1 MIIDTH
7 VHVYPPRI
15 RDNWQEIAEN
25 EEHFSTLASGKVHK
39 WATYEEV
46 IEQMDQDGIDQSW
59 IFGFAFNDM
68 DLCRECNDY
77 VIEAVNAYP
86 DRLKGLSVVHPFG
99 PGVDEEVQRCREAGL
114 VGIGELFPDGQC
126 FDLSDLRQTWRIA
139 GLAYDLDMFLLLHMA
154 EPVGHE
160 YAGKGHS
167 GPREGASFCMNHP
180 EVKVVFAHWGGGL
193 WQYELMPE
201 MKLYLRNAWYDT
213 AASPWLYDPSIFN
226 AASAAGVGD
235 KVIYGSDFPILSWS
249 RYNAMLQ
256 NSSLSKDE
264 KNQLLSL
271 NARKIIG

>member
-15 RDNWQEIAEN
+15 RDNWQEIAVN

-99 PGVDEEVQRCREAGL
+99 PGVDEEVQRCREAGFL
-114 VGIGELFPDGQC
+114 GIGELFPDGQC

-213 AASPWLYDPSIFN
+213 AASPWLYDPGIFN

>member
-39 WATYEEV
+39 WAAYEEV

-99 PGVDEEVQRCREAGL
+99 PGVDEEVQRCREAGFL
-114 VGIGELFPDGQC
+114 GIGELFPDGQC

-213 AASPWLYDPSIFN
+213 AASPWLYDPGIFN

>member
-25 EEHFSTLASGKVHK
+25 EEHFGTLASGKVHK

-213 AASPWLYDPSIFN
+213 AASPWLYDPRIFN

>member
-213 AASPWLYDPSIFN
+213 AASPWLYDPGIFN

>member
-39 WATYEEV
+39 WAAYEEV

-213 AASPWLYDPSIFN
+213 AASPWLYDPRIFN
-226 AASAAGVGD
+226 VASAAGVGD

>member
-15 RDNWQEIAEN
+15 RDNWQEIAVN

-39 WATYEEV
+39 WAAYEEV

-213 AASPWLYDPSIFN
+213 AASPWLYDPGIFN

>member
-99 PGVDEEVQRCREAGL
+99 PGVDKEVQRCREAGL

-213 AASPWLYDPSIFN
+213 AASPWLYDPGIFN

>member
-39 WATYEEV
+39 WAAYEEV

-213 AASPWLYDPSIFN
+213 AASPWLYDPGIFN